1 VIKNPDCLSIAN
13 AVVEGSQ
20 HLSAGVVAEPRR
32 EAGSILAHVLARDRS
47 FILAHADDPLNDDE
61 SKSFR
66 SLIKRRAGGEP
77 LQYLTGHQ
85 EFFKLDFEVTPS
97 VLIPR
102 PETELVIEAALELLR
117 DDPEPYLMDIG
128 TGSGCLAISML
139 HELSAARAV
148 ATDISPAAL
157 RIAQRNAERHHV
169 ADRLAL
175 LGSDCFSALKPDT
188 SFSLIASN
196 PPYIS
201 DADMQNLQR
210 EVNYEPRAALAGGA
224 DGLSVIRCLLL
235 EARPFLRSGGYFVFE
250 IGFGQSEGVEQ
261 LIDGRVWKLLEIR
274 ADLQKIPRT
283 FVLQARL

>member
-1 VIKNPDCLSIAN
+1 M
-13 AVVEGSQ
+13 EGAQ
-20 HLSAGVVAEPRR
+20 RLSAGAVAEPRR
-32 EAGSILAHVLARDRS
+32 EAGSLLAHVLGRDRS
-47 FILAHADDPLNDDE
+47 FIIAHADDPLNDDE
-61 SKSFR
+61 RKSFR
-66 SLIKRRAGGEP
+66 SLIERRAGGEP

-85 EFFKLDFEVTPS
+85 EFFKLDFEVTPA

-102 PETELVIEAALELLR
+102 PETELIIEAALELLR
-117 DDPEPYLMDIG
+117 DDPGPYVLDLG

-148 ATDISPAAL
+148 ATDVSPAAL
-157 RIAQRNAERHHV
+157 RIAQRNAERHGV

-175 LGSDCFSALKPDT
+175 LGSDCFSALAPRG
-188 SFSLIASN
+188 SFSLITSN

-224 DGLSVIRCLLL
+224 DGLSVIRRLLL

-250 IGFGQSEGVEQ
+250 IGFGQSEGS
-261 LIDGRVWKLLEIR
+261 G
-274 ADLQKIPRT
+274 AT
-283 FVLQARL
+283 N